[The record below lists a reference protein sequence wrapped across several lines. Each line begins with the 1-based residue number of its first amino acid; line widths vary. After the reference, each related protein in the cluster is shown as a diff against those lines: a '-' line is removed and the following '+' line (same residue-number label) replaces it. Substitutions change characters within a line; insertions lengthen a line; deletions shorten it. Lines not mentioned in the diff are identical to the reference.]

1 MRPITVTVGP
11 VTNPGTAT
19 SIANAQ
25 GAPLAGQL
33 LLAPAPP
40 GGASTNTYQ
49 GNCSVVGDLLTVVTT
64 TSGAL
69 TVGARLVGNGLPPNC
84 VIVGPEPDV
93 PGNWVINPPATAP
106 LSSRQVRANQLTTLD
121 VPREVQIVNTEAVGN
136 SFTVYGT
143 NEDGQPIQETLAT
156 NGGNLT
162 TSLNFATVTQV
173 TIAAPAVANVSVG
186 TTSQAESRW
195 VNFDPWAYG
204 NVSYQ
209 VDVQGVANYTVQ
221 ITNDDPM
228 SPTNPVPPDL
238 VTWLPDP
245 NAGMVG
251 ASTPQFAVWQF
262 IPLWA
267 RVLLN
272 SGAGAVTATFV
283 QTGVVNR

>member
-106 LSSRQVRANQLTTLD
+106 LSSRQVPVQTSFL
-121 VPREVQIVNTEAVGN
+121 PRMK
-136 SFTVYGT
+136 
-143 NEDGQPIQETLAT
+143 L
-156 NGGNLT
+156 
-162 TSLNFATVTQV
+162 
-173 TIAAPAVANVSVG
+173 
-186 TTSQAESRW
+186 R
-195 VNFDPWAYG
+195 
-204 NVSYQ
+204 
-209 VDVQGVANYTVQ
+209 
-221 ITNDDPM
+221 
-228 SPTNPVPPDL
+228 
-238 VTWLPDP
+238 
-245 NAGMVG
+245 
-251 ASTPQFAVWQF
+251 
-262 IPLWA
+262 IPLSSTSA
-267 RVLLN
+267 TK
-272 SGAGAVTATFV
+272 AVIFSFLPWSL
-283 QTGVVNR
+283 GSSMSL

>member
-11 VTNPGTAT
+11 VTNPGSAT
-19 SIANAQ
+19 SIAAAQ
-25 GAPLAGQL
+25 TLAQPGQM
-33 LLAPAPP
+33 LLAATPP
-40 GGASTNTYQ
+40 GGAVVNTFQ
-49 GNCSVVGDLLTVVTT
+49 GNGSFAGDLFTLTST
-64 TSGAL
+64 TSGVL
-69 TVGARLVGNGLPPNC
+69 VPGTRLMAAGLPANC
-84 VIVGPEPDV
+84 VVVAAEPDV
-93 PGNWVINPPATAP
+93 PGNWVINPPAPT
-106 LSSRQVRANQLTTLD
+106 LGLRQVRGNQVTTLD
-121 VPREVQIVNTEAVGN
+121 VPREVLVTNTEAAGN
-136 SFTVYGT
+136 SITVYGT
-143 NEDGQPIQETLAT
+143 NEDGQPIQETMAT
-156 NGGNLT
+156 NGAALT

-173 TIAAPAVANVSVG
+173 VVANTPAGAISVG

-238 VTWLPDP
+238 VTWFPDP

-262 IPLWA
+262 VPLWA